1 MASTGEEHRQ
11 HHRAGSVGG
20 PHGRLAEQAVDQV
33 DDFVDGSR
41 STPPLAPPVVDPS
54 RTVTFE
60 RSGTAAANS
69 GDTLLLQAEAAGLT
83 PEYGCRMGICFS
95 CTQVKTSGCT
105 RNVLTGELNN
115 DPDVEVQLCIS
126 APVGDVALDI

>member
-1 MASTGEEHRQ
+1 MSAVREHYGAQGLADRLHTEDFRPAPAVITG
-11 HHRAGSVGG
+11 AATG
-20 PHGRLAEQAVDQV
+20 
-33 DDFVDGSR
+33 
-41 STPPLAPPVVDPS
+41 
-54 RTVTFE
+54 TVTFE